1 MMQTSNMDIRGVQ
14 FLNNINRTIDALNQV
29 RLSAY
34 GVVTPNTFG
43 FNPAVGGLAHAG
55 VQSPFVTG
63 QWSQWGNQYMNPYTY
78 AYANAVTNPLTNPYA
93 QLANTGLG
101 HSAWGSG
108 YDLGYG
114 YGLGVGYGSPYADPY
129 ATAYI
134 GQVWG
139 YSPFGW

>member
-43 FNPAVGGLAHAG
+43 FNPAIGGLAHAG

-63 QWSQWGNQYMNPYTY
+63 QWNQWGNQYMNPYTY

-101 HSAWGSG
+101 HSGWGSG
-108 YDLGYG
+108 YGV
-114 YGLGVGYGSPYADPY
+114 GVGYGWPYADPY